1 MEDKDL
7 VMFDGPIPGASL
19 TTELGSEPHERPP
32 EIADPAD
39 AYEDLARR
47 MTIPESFERIAVA
60 AELGTPVELIARAM
74 VFSGWANGKYNF
86 DVQYLIYGPFFELLM
101 KMLDSAGIEYIA
113 LAKRKE
119 DQSLNNALK
128 LLDEKRAKIKELMGE
143 TDEEEIEEEVEE
155 IEDIPDTPKRGGLM
169 GGEK

>member
-7 VMFDGPIPGASL
+7 VMFDGPIPGSSL

-47 MTIPESFERIAVA
+47 MTIPEAFERIAVA

-101 KMLDSAGIEYIA
+101 KMLDSAGIEYVP

-119 DQSLNNALK
+119 DQSLAKALK
-128 LLDEKRAKIKELMGE
+128 QLDKQREKIKELTGE
-143 TDEEEIEEEVEE
+143 TEEEPEPEEIEET
-155 IEDIPDTPKRGGLM
+155 PDVPERGGIM
-169 GGEK
+169 GGEE

>member
-7 VMFDGPIPGASL
+7 VMFDGPIPGSSL
-19 TTELGSEPHERPP
+19 TTELGSEPHELPP
-32 EIADPAD
+32 EITDPAD

-47 MTIPESFERIAVA
+47 MAIPEAFERIAVA
-60 AELGTPVELIARAM
+60 AEIGTPVELIARAM

-101 KMLDSAGIEYIA
+101 KMLDSAGIEYIP

-119 DQSLNNALK
+119 DTRLNTALEQLQK
-128 LLDEKRAKIKELMGE
+128 QRDKIKELTGE
-143 TDEEEIEEEVEE
+143 TTEEDEEEPEELEE
-155 IEDIPDTPKRGGLM
+155 TPDVPKRGGIM
-169 GGEK
+169 GGEE

>member
-7 VMFDGPIPGASL
+7 VMFDGPIPGSSL

-47 MTIPESFERIAVA
+47 MTIPEAFERIAVA

-101 KMLDSAGIEYIA
+101 KMLDSAGIEYVP

-119 DQSLNNALK
+119 DQSLAKPLK
-128 LLDEKRAKIKELMGE
+128 QLEKQREKIKELTGE
-143 TDEEEIEEEVEE
+143 TEEELEPEEIEETSDV
-155 IEDIPDTPKRGGLM
+155 PKRGGIM
-169 GGEK
+169 GGEE

>member
-1 MEDKDL
+1 M
-7 VMFDGPIPGASL
+7 
-19 TTELGSEPHERPP
+19 
-32 EIADPAD
+32 
-39 AYEDLARR
+39 
-47 MTIPESFERIAVA
+47 
-60 AELGTPVELIARAM
+60 
-74 VFSGWANGKYNF
+74 
-86 DVQYLIYGPFFELLM
+86 
-101 KMLDSAGIEYIA
+101 DSAGIEYIA

>member
-7 VMFDGPIPGASL
+7 VMFDGPIPGSSL

-32 EIADPAD
+32 
-39 AYEDLARR
+39 
-47 MTIPESFERIAVA
+47 ERIAVA

-74 VFSGWANGKYNF
+74 VFSGWANGKYSF

-101 KMLDSAGIEYIA
+101 KMLDSAGIEYVP

-119 DQSLNNALK
+119 DQSLAKALK
-128 LLDEKRAKIKELMGE
+128 QLDKQREKIKELTGE
-143 TDEEEIEEEVEE
+143 TEEEPEPEKIEET
-155 IEDIPDTPKRGGLM
+155 PDVPKRGGIM
-169 GGEK
+169 GGEE